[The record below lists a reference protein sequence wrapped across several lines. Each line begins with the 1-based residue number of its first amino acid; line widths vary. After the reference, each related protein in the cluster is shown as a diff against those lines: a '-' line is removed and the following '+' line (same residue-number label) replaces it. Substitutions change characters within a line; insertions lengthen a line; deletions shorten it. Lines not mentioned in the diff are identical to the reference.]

1 MLLYNNVLKGI
12 FRRRPNRF
20 IAYVD
25 INGKTEKVHVKNT
38 GRCKELLVPG
48 CTVYL
53 DKPDNPNRKTA
64 YDLVAVMK
72 GDTLINM
79 DSAAPNKVFGQWAKE
94 NYPGAII
101 KPEVKY
107 KNSRF
112 DFYIEQ
118 GDRKIFTEVK
128 GVTLEENGIV
138 KFPDAPTERGLKHIH
153 ELIDAVENG
162 YEARIFF
169 VVQIE
174 NVKLFTPNYATHRQ
188 FGEAL
193 KLAREKGVK
202 ILAYNCK
209 VTPDSMSI
217 YRPVEIEL

>member
-1 MLLYNNVLKGI
+1 MLLYNNVLEGI

-25 INGKTEKVHVKNT
+25 IDGKTEKVHVKNT

-53 DKPDNPNRKTA
+53 DKSDNPNRKTA

-107 KNSRF
+107 ENSRF

-153 ELIDAVENG
+153 ELKRVRSSD
-162 YEARIFF
+162 IFCCA
-169 VVQIE
+169 
-174 NVKLFTPNYATHRQ
+174 NRK
-188 FGEAL
+188 
-193 KLAREKGVK
+193 
-202 ILAYNCK
+202 CK
-209 VTPDSMSI
+209 VI
-217 YRPVEIEL
+217 YSKLRHTSAIWRGTETCKGKRRKNTCLQL